1 MNLLSVENISKAFGE
16 RIILENISFGINK
29 DQKIAFIAKN
39 GTGKTTLLNI
49 IAGKDQPDSGQVV
62 FRKGIHIGFL
72 SQNPSFNEELTV
84 KETIFATDN
93 PILRLIQ
100 EYEHTLQHPENEM
113 AYQKAFE
120 QIERHNAWDFE
131 TQYKQILFR
140 LKLDNLQQK
149 VKNLSGGQKKRLALA
164 NVLISKPDLL
174 ILDEPTNH
182 LDLEM
187 IEWLEQY
194 FAKENLTLFIVTHD
208 RYFLERVCNE
218 ILELDNGELFSY
230 KGNYSYFLEKKE
242 QRLAQEQAS
251 VEKAKNLYV
260 KELDWMR
267 RQPKARTTKSKS
279 RIDDFYKIKE
289 VAHKRR
295 KEHSVQLEINME
307 RLGSK
312 TVEFHNVSKSFG
324 DLRVLNKF
332 NYNFLRGERVGIIGK
347 NGTGKST
354 FLNLLT
360 SSIAPDS
367 GKIVVGDTIKFGYY
381 TQDGIE
387 VQQGQKVIEVIQKY
401 GDYIP
406 LLKGRTLSAG
416 QLLERFLFDRKK
428 QYDYVEKLSGG
439 ELKRLYLC
447 TVLIQ
452 NPNFLIL
459 DEPTNDLDIVTLNVL
474 EDFLLDY
481 PGCLVVVSH
490 DRYFMDKIVD
500 HLFVFKGNGE
510 VEDFPGNYTDYRVY
524 EESVPPTD
532 DTPKKEATKNTWRKD
547 GTKSLSFNEQKEYN
561 RLEKEIAQLEEKK
574 TAIEATFAEGSL
586 SSNEIQEQ
594 SVALQ
599 ETLTAIEEK
608 TERWFELTEKLEEH

>member
-62 FRKGIHIGFL
+62 FRKDIHIGFL

-84 KETIFATDN
+84 EETIFATDN

-100 EYEHTLQHPENEM
+100 EYEHALQHTENEM

-120 QIERHNAWDFE
+120 QMERHNAWDFE

-140 LKLDNLQQK
+140 LKLDNLQLK

-289 VAHKRR
+289 AAHKRR

-360 SSIAPDS
+360 STITPDS

-547 GTKSLSFNEQKEYN
+547 GTKGLSFNEQKEYN

-599 ETLTAIEEK
+599 ETLIAIEEK

>member
-62 FRKGIHIGFL
+62 FRKDIHIGFL

-84 KETIFATDN
+84 EETIFATDN
-93 PILRLIQ
+93 PILQLIQ
-100 EYEHTLQHPENEM
+100 EYEHALHHPENEM

-120 QIERHNAWDFE
+120 QMERHNAWDFE

-140 LKLDNLQQK
+140 LKLDNLQLK

-289 VAHKRR
+289 AAHKRR

-324 DLRVLNKF
+324 DLCVLNKF

-547 GTKSLSFNEQKEYN
+547 VTKGLSFNEQKEYN

-574 TAIEATFAEGSL
+574 TVIEATFAEGNL